1 MEQMDNGW
9 NPKSIHAEGTTYNQ
23 QGCQW
28 IKQSRSRV
36 RNDIIAK
43 SFKKCGIS
51 DALDGS
57 EDHFIY
63 EEDNVDIEEEEEE
76 GEKEE
81 SLDDYFQGF

>member
-1 MEQMDNGW
+1 M
-9 NPKSIHAEGTTYNQ
+9 
-23 QGCQW
+23 
-28 IKQSRSRV
+28 